1 MENGIAHLYGL
12 IGVPLSHSFS
22 KRYFSEKFEREGLA
36 DRKYELFP
44 IASINQLPAL
54 ITDHPKLRGLNVTIP
69 YKETVIPFL
78 DEVRS
83 EAATIQA
90 VNTISVREDGLTGYN
105 TDVYG
110 FETSLRRFLQEH
122 HAQPQ
127 GALVL
132 GTGGASKAVC
142 YVLDKLSLPFL
153 KVSRNAEKGDLTY
166 ENIDE
171 RIIHQ
176 HELIINTTPLGM
188 APYIE
193 AFPTLPYE
201 YLTSRHLLYDLVYN
215 PGRTAFLL
223 KGARRGCPVKNGL
236 EMLHLQAERSWAIW
250 NSP

>member
-12 IGVPLSHSFS
+12 IGYPLSHSFS
-22 KRYFSEKFEREGLA
+22 KRYFSEKFEREDLA

-44 IASINQLPAL
+44 IASVEELPAL
-54 ITDHPKLRGLNVTIP
+54 IADHPVLRGLNVTIP
-69 YKETVIPFL
+69 YKERVIPFL
-78 DEVRS
+78 DDVRS
-83 EAATIQA
+83 EAAAVGA
-90 VNTISVREDGLTGYN
+90 VNTIAVRENGLIGYN

-122 HAQPQ
+122 HAQPAE
-127 GALVL
+127 ALVL
-132 GTGGASKAVC
+132 GTGGAAKAVC

-153 KVSRNAEKGDLTY
+153 QVSRNAERGDLTY
-166 ENIDE
+166 EDIDE
-171 RIIHQ
+171 KIIRQ

-188 APYIE
+188 APDIE
-193 AFPTLPYE
+193 TFPILPYE

-215 PGRTAFLL
+215 PERTAFLT

-250 NSP
+250 NSA